1 MVSDVY
7 EKITEKGK
15 LSMQKSKSKFFLS
28 TIMGGVLVSAGTTT
42 AVAQDAT
49 GDDEVIVT
57 GSRLKVNPNLTA
69 ANPVLTV
76 DDAEISFRGI
86 VNIEDLTNNLPQVF
100 AGQAAEVSNGASGT
114 STLNLRGLGAVR
126 TLTLIDGRRL
136 PYGSSQTTAVNLDL
150 IPTNLVERVEILTGG
165 ASAVYGSDAIGGVAN
180 FILKRDFE
188 GVELDAQYSFEQ
200 NSNGIDLYDDVLRA
214 GGQPVPDSV
223 TDGEQI
229 NLSAVIGVNSA
240 DDRGNVTIFG
250 SYQNREEIVQA
261 DRSFSACTL
270 GASMGASSAN
280 GFGCVG
286 SGNFRLFAGPGGLAF
301 QEEDGTII
309 DFVGG
314 PAQTF
319 NFGASNFFQRPAERV
334 QIFGK
339 GHYEIFDGHELF
351 ADISYVN
358 NFSDAQIAPT
368 ASFGFG
374 AYTINCDN
382 PLIQTP
388 GINLAT
394 DIYGCT
400 AAEIASGA
408 SPIMRDDNGDPVLDD
423 DGNTQLAGLT
433 ASHRNVEGGS
443 RNSRL
448 ENEALRMAV
457 GLRGTI
463 ADSWDYEVFT
473 QFSRTNDES
482 ISTNDFVIA
491 NLEDAF
497 FAVDDGNGNIVCRSG
512 NTGCV
517 PYNIFTRPGGQT
529 GVTQAALDYIQGIGI
544 VSGETEQLVFGG
556 NAQTN
561 LAEYGISSPY
571 APDTGVGLLVG
582 AEWREDTL
590 NATPDQISQIPG
602 GGFTGVGG
610 ATLPVEGSVQVF
622 ELFGELEVPIIT
634 DMEFVHE
641 LVFNGQYRYS
651 DYDTDGND
659 VQNSF
664 STNAYG
670 LQLLWAPVEQ
680 LTFRGQFQRAVRA
693 PGVIELFT
701 GRNTNLPNLNQLP
714 NGLYDPCA
722 GPMPAASQAA
732 CANTG
737 VTAAQYGRVPDVIA
751 GQTQSLTG
759 GNPLLNPEVSD
770 TYSLGFVLTP
780 TFFDGLNITVDYFDI
795 TVEDFINAGIPSQT
809 VLDNCLASGDATFC
823 NLITRDSLGSLNSGQ
838 AGVGFLSTNINIAEL
853 STSGVDVQVG
863 YQFDLA
869 AMGAENAGD
878 FALQYAATFTE
889 ELNFV
894 PFPGDAGTD
903 CAGFFGNACDVAN
916 TPVVPSYRHRAIL
929 TWNTP
934 VDGLQVNT
942 TWRHYSGVDNIGA
955 DPAPVDTDLPT
966 QDYVD
971 LTVSY
976 EFMDGITARVG
987 INNLFLEQP
996 PVSIS
1001 SGPPLGN
1008 GNTFPTIYDTGRF
1021 VFFGLN
1027 TKF

>member
-1 MVSDVY
+1 MRR
-7 EKITEKGK
+7 T
-15 LSMQKSKSKFFLS
+15 LKSKFLLS
-28 TIMGGVLVSAGTTT
+28 TIMGGVMASAGMT
-42 AVAQDAT
+42 AAMAQDAT
-49 GDDEVIVT
+49 ADEDEVIVT
-57 GSRLKVNPNLTA
+57 GSRLNVNPNLTA

-76 DDAEISFRGI
+76 DDSEISFRGT

-100 AGQAAEVSNGASGT
+100 AGQAAEVSNGSSGT

-229 NLSAVIGVNSA
+229 NLAATIGVNSA
-240 DDRGNVTIFG
+240 DGRGNVTIHG

-261 DRSFSACTL
+261 NRSFSACTL
-270 GASMGASSAN
+270 GASTGASSAN

-301 QEEDGTII
+301 QQEDGTII
-309 DFVGG
+309 PYVGG

-334 QIFGK
+334 TIFGK

-358 NFSDAQIAPT
+358 NFSDAQIAPS

-374 AYTINCDN
+374 AYQINCDN
-382 PLIQTP
+382 PLINGTP
-388 GINLAT
+388 GLNLAT
-394 DIYGCT
+394 DVYGCT
-400 AAEIASGA
+400 AADIAA
-408 SPIMRDDNGDPVLDD
+408 
-423 DGNTQLAGLT
+423 GNDVGGIT

-448 ENEALRMAV
+448 ENEALRMSF
-457 GLRGTI
+457 GLRGTL
-463 ADSWDYEVFT
+463 ADSWDYELFT

-491 NLEDAF
+491 NLQDAF
-497 FAVDDGNGNIVCRSG
+497 FAVDDGNGNVVCRSG
-512 NTGCV
+512 NPGCV
-517 PYNIFTRPGGQT
+517 PYNVFTRPGGQT

-561 LAEYGISSPY
+561 LSDYGIASPW

-610 ATLPVEGSVQVF
+610 ATLPVQGSVQVF
-622 ELFGELEVPIIT
+622 ELFGELEVPIVTGMAGI
-634 DMEFVHE
+634 HE

-651 DYDTDGND
+651 DYDTDGNG

-664 STNAYG
+664 STDAYG
-670 LQLLWAPVEQ
+670 LQLRYAPVEE

-701 GRNTNLPNLNQLP
+701 GQNTNLPNLNQLP
-714 NGLYDPCA
+714 NGLFDPCA
-722 GPMPAASQAA
+722 GPTPAASAAA

-737 VTAAQYGRVPDVIA
+737 VTAAQYGSVPDVIA

-770 TYSLGFVLTP
+770 TYTLGLVFTP
-780 TFFDGLNITVDYFDI
+780 TFVDGLNITVDYFDI

-809 VLDNCLASGDATFC
+809 VLDNCLATGDATFC
-823 NLITRDSLGSLNSGQ
+823 SLITRDALGSLNSGQ
-838 AGVGFLSTNINIAEL
+838 AGVGFQSTNINIAEL
-853 STSGVDVQVG
+853 STSGFDVQVG

-869 AMGAENAGD
+869 GMGAENAGD
-878 FALQYAATFTE
+878 FALQYAGTFTE
-889 ELNFV
+889 EFNFV

-916 TPVVPSYRHRAIL
+916 TPVVPSYRHRAIF

-955 DPAPVDTDLPT
+955 NPAPVDTDLPA

-971 LTVSY
+971 LAASY
-976 EFMDGITARVG
+976 EFMEGITGRVG
-987 INNLFLEQP
+987 VNNLFLEQP

-1001 SGPPLGN
+1001 AGPPLGN

-1021 VFFGLN
+1021 IFFGLN